1 MVIIVG
7 SGISALWTADLL
19 YKSGYD
25 VAVLEKDTVANNQTI
40 ARQGMMHGGAKYSLD
55 GALTKAT
62 ISISDMPNIWNDA
75 LNGNG
80 KVNLSKSKIHT
91 NHQIL
96 WSADTIQSKLLSFF
110 GSKAMSSKMI
120 PIDKPEHPLFNY
132 KNFQGSLF
140 KLNETVIDVHSVV
153 SNLANNLDGKIFKA
167 KAKKIL
173 FSGDRVVGIDT
184 SIGKLECDELILA
197 AGEGNEKILEDS
209 NIDSFPMQ
217 RRPLAMGMVHMKKNI
232 PDIYGHFLGTS
243 SRPRITIST
252 HYFKEKQ
259 VLYVGGEVSEIGV
272 KLSDQEQ
279 KIQIDEFL
287 RKALGWIDLDI
298 EKIDVLRVNRA
309 EAKNKKVLKPDSFF
323 LGRKKGLMVCWPT
336 KLAFAP
342 LIANSVLNKI
352 NMSNLRKMN
361 MKEIHADKPLISIY
375 PWEKS

>member
-1 MVIIVG
+1 MVVIVG

-19 YKSGYD
+19 DKSGYE
-25 VAVLEKDTVANNQTI
+25 VVVLEKETVANNQTI
-40 ARQGMMHGGAKYSLD
+40 ASQGMIHGGAKYSLD

-91 NHQIL
+91 SHQIL
-96 WSADTIQSKLLSFF
+96 WSADTIHSKLLSFF

-120 PIDKPEHPLFNY
+120 LIDKDEHPLFNY

-153 SNLANNLDGKIFKA
+153 SNFVNNLDGKIFRA
-167 KAKKIL
+167 KAEKIL

-197 AGEGNEKILEDS
+197 AGEGNERILKNS
-209 NIDSFPMQ
+209 NIKSFPMQ
-217 RRPLAMGMVHMKKNI
+217 TRPLAMGMVYMNENI
-232 PDIYGHFLGTS
+232 PDIFGHHLGSS
-243 SRPRITIST
+243 SRPKVTIST
-252 HYFKEKQ
+252 HYVNKKQ
-259 VLYVGGEVSEIGV
+259 ILYIGGEVSESGV
-272 KLSDQEQ
+272 NLPDEEQ
-279 KIQIDEFL
+279 IIQIDQSL
-287 RKALGWIDLDI
+287 REALSWIDLDI
-298 EKIDVLRVNRA
+298 DKIEVLRINRA

-361 MKEIHADKPLISIY
+361 MKEIQADKPLISIY